1 MNLKRILAAA
11 LSVATLL
18 SLTACSGGAASSN
31 TPSKTDPASAPSTA
45 SQAEAG
51 KVVYPIPGSKKLSI
65 YGGFNYCTNAYSSRK
80 ESPVHKWLAE
90 ATGVELEWIEV
101 PNGADA
107 STYYNAMLADPSSLP
122 DIICSWGVRGNSE
135 QYVRDGIQVDITDEL
150 KTNAPDYLA
159 YLDANPNVKKGLT
172 LDSGK
177 MPFVA
182 GMLRETNWLRTYQ
195 GLACRG
201 DLLQKCGL
209 EVPTTVDEFENLI
222 KTFKEKYNS
231 TLKVENGMVG
241 GSGAISGAFGV
252 VSGFYVDS
260 DGDKKIHFGGVED
273 GYREF
278 LKRMNKWYKEG
289 WLDPEFTSYDTN
301 LVKASFIDGSTA
313 TISTTGGRIS
323 SIVQEAEKTGKTE
336 VKIQAIPNLTLE
348 KGGKNYFGQAET
360 ATREDGCWVTTNCK
374 DVATAVQFLNYGFT
388 KEGEL
393 LYNFGKEGVSFE
405 MKDGTPTFTDAVR
418 NDELGIDTAVTKY
431 SMTRADSVPTVQ
443 LEAFYRGY
451 NRPEAIA
458 AIDVWEKSKTD
469 DGAWVVPEI
478 TPTSEEA
485 DQTST
490 IETAITTYLNEN
502 TVKFETGELDI
513 NDDAAWNKFKSDLNN
528 YGLETVLKVKNDQLD
543 RYNKRGN

>member
-11 LSVATLL
+11 LSAATLL

-51 KVVYPIPGSKKLSI
+51 KVVYPIPGNKKLSI

-80 ESPVHKWLAE
+80 ESPVHQWLAE

-107 STYYNAMLADPSSLP
+107 ATYYNAMLADPSSLP
-122 DIICSWGVRGNSE
+122 DIICNWGVRGKSE

-201 DLLQKCGL
+201 DLLQECGL

-231 TLKVENGMVG
+231 TLKTENGVVG
-241 GSGAISGAFGV
+241 GQGAISGAYGV

-260 DGDKKIHFGGVED
+260 DGDKKMHFGGVED

-278 LKRMNKWYKEG
+278 LKRMNKWYQEG

-323 SIVQEAEKTGKTE
+323 SIVQETEKTGKTE

-360 ATREDGCWVTTNCK
+360 ATREDSCWVTTNCK

-418 NDELGIDTAVTKY
+418 NDELGIDVAITKY
-431 SMTRADSVPTVQ
+431 TMTRLDSVPTVQ
-443 LEAFYRGY
+443 LEAFYRSY
-451 NRPEAIA
+451 NRPEAVA

-469 DGAWVVPEI
+469 DGAWVVPEL

-490 IETAITTYLNEN
+490 IETAINTYLNEN